1 MSSIA
6 WPALTPLL
14 LSAWALVIG
23 AWDVSRRRIPNALS
37 LGAWPV
43 AALPLVLSGHTWW
56 GAAWQ
61 PTLWTTAAALLAGLP
76 AYALGK
82 LGAGDVKLMV
92 AMALLTSP
100 MVFAVS
106 YATAGLLALC
116 LLGLHALRLQGTLDA
131 HPMLQR
137 LASRLLDARSAK
149 SASTAHAPHVKMP
162 FGALLC
168 AGLIVAM
175 FTKV

>member
-1 MSSIA
+1 MA
-6 WPALTPLL
+6 WPLSAPLA

-23 AWDVSRRRIPNALS
+23 AWDLSRRRIPNTLS

-43 AALPLVLSGHTWW
+43 AALPLVLAGQTWVGTQW
-56 GAAWQ
+56 E
-61 PTLWTTAAALLAGLP
+61 PTLWTTVAAFVAGVP
-76 AYALGK
+76 AYAKGK

-106 YATAGLLALC
+106 YAVAGSLSLALLALHTMRTH
-116 LLGLHALRLQGTLDA
+116 GRLIT
-131 HPMLQR
+131 HPRVER
-137 LASRLLDARSAK
+137 LASRLLDNPRTPESG
-149 SASTAHAPHVKMP
+149 VKMP

-168 AGLIVAM
+168 AGLLVALH
-175 FTKV
+175 TKV